1 MTIEGNVFVLPDAV
15 SLSISLTDVVS
26 FGTWKWAEFAVLDYL
41 VDVEGCVALRE
52 VQLDILEIVIPAV
65 FACPWIEP
73 LCRIVHFKD
82 LVNAIGVPDRR
93 PGRNAERL
101 LDGWAYNPAMDQD
114 TIGKVEP
121 ISVVTSSNAEL
132 APLALEIASGLI

>member
-1 MTIEGNVFVLPDAV
+1 MTIEGNVFVLPDTV

-26 FGTWKWAEFAVLDYL
+26 FGTWKWADFAVLDHL
-41 VDVEGCVALRE
+41 VDVEGCVAPRE
-52 VQLDILEIVIPAV
+52 VQLDILEILIPAV
-65 FACPWIEP
+65 FACPWIESF
-73 LCRIVHFKD
+73 CRVVHFKD

-101 LDGWAYNPAMDQD
+101 LDGWAYNPAMDQY

>member
-1 MTIEGNVFVLPDAV
+1 
-15 SLSISLTDVVS
+15 
-26 FGTWKWAEFAVLDYL
+26 
-41 VDVEGCVALRE
+41 
-52 VQLDILEIVIPAV
+52 
-65 FACPWIEP
+65 
-73 LCRIVHFKD
+73 
-82 LVNAIGVPDRR
+82 VNAIGVPDRR

-101 LDGWAYNPAMDQD
+101 LYGWAYNPAMDQD